1 MAVSDSGLNSKP
13 TAFRRR
19 LRDQPEP
26 LLILLAFVFHFA
38 WEMLQDPLY
47 AGLSE
52 RPHGEVRS
60 LCLMASLGDVVIAMI
75 AFYAAALAAGSRFWF
90 LNVKLAPFAA
100 WISIGLLITV
110 GLELIATRTTGRW
123 NYSPLMPVIPLLR
136 VGLAPLGQWLVIP
149 TILVVLMNAHF
160 RSERN

>member
-1 MAVSDSGLNSKP
+1 MAVSNGGQNSKLA
-13 TAFRRR
+13 AFRRL

-26 LLILLAFVFHFA
+26 LLILLAFVFHFT

-52 RPHGEVRS
+52 RPHGDVRS
-60 LCLMASLGDVVIAMI
+60 LCLMASLGDIVIVLI

-90 LNVKLAPFAA
+90 INVKLAPFAA

-110 GLELIATRTTGRW
+110 GLELIATRTGRW
-123 NYSPLMPVIPLLR
+123 NYSPLMPVIPLIR
-136 VGLAPLGQWLVIP
+136 VGVAPLGQWLVIP
-149 TILVVLMNAHF
+149 TILVVLMSAHF
-160 RSERN
+160 SSEHK